1 MSRFNNEDSN
11 DIVMSPYVELYKSRN
26 ILLTGTIDSEMASA
40 VIAQLLSLEA
50 QDPEEDITIYIDSPG
65 GSVSAGMSIYD
76 TMQILKCDVR
86 TIVTGM
92 AASMAAVLLS
102 GGTRGKRYALENSEV
117 MIHQPMS
124 GIQGQA
130 SDIKIAA
137 DHVLKIKKRLNEII
151 SKNTGKPMD
160 QVQID
165 TDRDNYM
172 DAEEAIEYGI
182 IDHIMTKEERMKQSA

>member
-92 AASMAAVLLS
+92 AASMAAVLLT
-102 GGTRGKRYALENSEV
+102 GGTKGKRYALENSEV

-182 IDHIMTKEERMKQSA
+182 IDHIMTKEDRMKQSA

>member
-102 GGTRGKRYALENSEV
+102 GGTKGKRYALKNSEV

-182 IDHIMTKEERMKQSA
+182 IDHIMTKEDRMKQSA

>member
-1 MSRFNNEDSN
+1 MSKFNNEDSN

-26 ILLTGTIDSEMASA
+26 ILLTGTIDSEMASS

-102 GGTRGKRYALENSEV
+102 GGTKGKRYALENSEV

-137 DHVLKIKKRLNEII
+137 DHVMKIKKRLNYII
-151 SKNTGKPMD
+151 SGNTGKPME
-160 QVQID
+160 QVQRD
-165 TDRDNYM
+165 TDRDNFM
-172 DAEEAIEYGI
+172 DAQEAIEYGI

>member
-102 GGTRGKRYALENSEV
+102 GGTKGKRYALKNSEV

-182 IDHIMTKEERMKQSA
+182 IDHIMTKEDRVKQSA

>member
-102 GGTRGKRYALENSEV
+102 GGTKGKRYALKNSEV

-172 DAEEAIEYGI
+172 DANEAIDYGI
-182 IDHIMTKEERMKQSA
+182 IDHIMTKEDRMKQSA

>member
-1 MSRFNNEDSN
+1 MSKFNNEDSN

-102 GGTRGKRYALENSEV
+102 GGTRGKRYALENAEV

-137 DHVLKIKKRLNEII
+137 DHVMKIKKRLNRII
-151 SKNTGKPMD
+151 SKNTDKPIE
-160 QVQID
+160 QVQVD

-182 IDHIMTKEERMKQSA
+182 IDHIMTKKDRMK

>member
-1 MSRFNNEDSN
+1 
-11 DIVMSPYVELYKSRN
+11 MSPYVELYKSRN

-102 GGTRGKRYALENSEV
+102 GGTKGKRYALKNSEV

-182 IDHIMTKEERMKQSA
+182 IDHIMTKEDRMKQSA

>member
-102 GGTRGKRYALENSEV
+102 GGTKGKRYALENSEV

-182 IDHIMTKEERMKQSA
+182 IDHIMTKEDRVKQSA

>member
-102 GGTRGKRYALENSEV
+102 GGTKGKRYALKNSEV

-182 IDHIMTKEERMKQSA
+182 IDHIMTKENRVKQSA

>member
-1 MSRFNNEDSN
+1 MSGFNKEEMNE
-11 DIVMSPYVELYKSRN
+11 IVMSPYVELYKSRN

-50 QDPEEDITIYIDSPG
+50 QDPGEDITIYIDSPG

-102 GGTRGKRYALENSEV
+102 GGTRGKRYALENAEV

-137 DHVLKIKKRLNEII
+137 DHVMKIKKRLNRII
-151 SKNTGKPMD
+151 SKNTDKPIE
-160 QVQID
+160 QVQVD

-182 IDHIMTKEERMKQSA
+182 IDNIMTKKDRMK

>member
-1 MSRFNNEDSN
+1 MTKYNNEEMN
-11 DIVMSPYVELYKSRN
+11 DIVMSPYLELYKSRN

-102 GGTRGKRYALENSEV
+102 GGTKGKRFALENSEV

-137 DHVLKIKKRLNEII
+137 DHVMKIKKRLNKII
-151 SKNTGKPMD
+151 SGNTGKPLE
-160 QVQID
+160 QVQVD

-182 IDHIMTKEERMKQSA
+182 IDHVMTKEDRMKQSE